1 MKRFAL
7 CLLTL
12 LLVAADRSP
21 QQKYIDQYSQLA
33 ISEMERTGVPAS
45 ITLAQGLVESRAG
58 LSPLASKGNNHF
70 GIKCHNDWKGR
81 KMYADDDK
89 AGECFRVYPTAD
101 KSFMDHSDFLRYR
114 DRYKFLFEL
123 DKTDY
128 KGWARGL
135 KKAGYAT
142 DPAYANKLIKVIE
155 EYELYRFD
163 VKAEVIP
170 EAPLEIEAPKKYV
183 SPKEEHWEKPEYSEE
198 HSFSLSRNVMTRNG
212 VPFITAMKGETY
224 SAIASAQGLFLKE
237 LLRYNDLKKEVR
249 LEEGDV
255 VFLQAKKNK
264 AEKGLEKYIVDSD
277 GEDLRGISQ
286 RFGVKLSAIRKLNG
300 YDDNYVPREGDSILL
315 R

>member
-170 EAPLEIEAPKKYV
+170 EAPLKIEAPKKYV
-183 SPKEEHWEKPEYSEE
+183 PPKEEHWEKPEYSEE

>member
-1 MKRFAL
+1 MKRFVL

-21 QQKYIDQYSQLA
+21 QQKYIDRYSQLA

-70 GIKCHNDWKGR
+70 GIKCHNDWKGK

-89 AGECFRVYPTAD
+89 TGECFRVYPTAD
-101 KSFMDHSDFLRYR
+101 RSFMDHSDFLRYR

-155 EYELYRFD
+155 DYELYRFD

-183 SPKEEHWEKPEYSEE
+183 PPKEEHLEKPEYREE

-300 YDDNYVPREGDSILL
+300 YDESYVPREGDSILL

>member
-1 MKRFAL
+1 MKRFVL

-21 QQKYIDQYSQLA
+21 QQKYIDQYAQLA

-183 SPKEEHWEKPEYSEE
+183 PPKEEHWEKPEYSEE

-300 YDDNYVPREGDSILL
+300 YDDNYVPCEGDSILL

>member
-1 MKRFAL
+1 MKRFVL

-58 LSPLASKGNNHF
+58 LSPLASQGNNHF

-155 EYELYRFD
+155 DYELYRFD

-183 SPKEEHWEKPEYSEE
+183 PPKEEHWEKPEYREE

-264 AEKGLEKYIVDSD
+264 AEKGLEKYIVDYD
-277 GEDLRGISQ
+277 GEDLREISQ
-286 RFGVKLSAIRKLNG
+286 RFGIKLSAIRKLNG
-300 YDDNYVPREGDSILL
+300 YDENYVPREGDSILL

>member
-1 MKRFAL
+1 MKRFVL

-21 QQKYIDQYSQLA
+21 QQKYIDQYAQLA

-183 SPKEEHWEKPEYSEE
+183 PPKEEHWEKPEYREE

>member
-1 MKRFAL
+1 MKRFVL

-21 QQKYIDQYSQLA
+21 QQKYIDQYAQLA

-155 EYELYRFD
+155 DYELYRFD

-183 SPKEEHWEKPEYSEE
+183 PPKEEHWEKPEYREE